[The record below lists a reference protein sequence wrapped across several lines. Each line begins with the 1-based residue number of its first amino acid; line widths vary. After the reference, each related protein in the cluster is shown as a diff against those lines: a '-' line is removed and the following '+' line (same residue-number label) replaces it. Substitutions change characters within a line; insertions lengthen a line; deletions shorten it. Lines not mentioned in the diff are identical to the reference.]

1 MATTELDAKIG
12 QKRQIMKADIRLMVT
27 ADGSHTAINQALD
40 KPYHS
45 IHGAYQESQRVYIE
59 LGLLAAFDKFPGTD
73 LHIFEM
79 GFGTGLNAL
88 LTAREA
94 QIHQRRVIYSAIDAY
109 PMDIA
114 DARQLNYDAFFG
126 TDYLPKLH
134 ESPWNKPVEIN
145 SGFTLTKK
153 EGNVQDMDIPD
164 RFHVIYFDAFAPTA
178 QPELWEPE
186 IFDKMARL
194 LLPGGILTTYCS
206 RSYVQRNMR
215 AAGLIV
221 EKHSGPLHKRD
232 VIRAVKME

>member
-1 MATTELDAKIG
+1 
-12 QKRQIMKADIRLMVT
+12 MKADIRLMIT
-27 ADGSHTAINQALD
+27 ADGSHTAVNQVFG

-59 LGLLAAFDKFPGTD
+59 LGLLAAFNKFPETD
-73 LHIFEM
+73 LHVFEM

-94 QIHQRRVIYSAIDAY
+94 QIHQRRVVYSAIDAY
-109 PMDIA
+109 PMAID

-126 TDYLPKLH
+126 TSYLSKLH
-134 ESPWNKPVEIN
+134 ESPWNERVAVDTY
-145 SGFTLTKK
+145 FTLTKH
-153 EGNVQDMDIPD
+153 EGNVQELDTTE

-186 IFDKMARL
+186 VFEKMARL
-194 LLPGGILTTYCS
+194 LLPGGMLTTYCS

-215 AAGLIV
+215 SAGLTV

-232 VIRAVKME
+232 VIRAVKMD

>member
-1 MATTELDAKIG
+1 
-12 QKRQIMKADIRLMVT
+12 MKADIRLMVT
-27 ADGSHTAINQALD
+27 ADGSHTAVNQVFD

-59 LGLLAAFDKFPGTD
+59 LGLLPAFDIFPDTD

-94 QIHQRRVIYSAIDAY
+94 QIRQRRVFYSAVDAY
-109 PMDIA
+109 PMAID

-134 ESPWNKPVEIN
+134 ESPWNEPVAVD
-145 SGFTLTKK
+145 TCLALTKY
-153 EGNVQDMDIPD
+153 EGNLQDFHTTN

-178 QPELWEPE
+178 QPELWEQD
-186 IFDKMARL
+186 IFEKMARL
-194 LLPGGILTTYCS
+194 LLPGGMLTTYCS

-215 AAGLIV
+215 SAGLIV

-232 VIRAVKME
+232 VIRAVKMG